1 MLLGF
6 VPVLCVWFIVAGVM
20 GLKCEVSWENNE
32 IAINKLKK
40 KKTHTQEE
48 EEIVPRRSSVGF
60 VLACA
65 SEKYVYHGS
74 IPVLSREPFKDALI
88 LLYYHL

>member
-1 MLLGF
+1 
-6 VPVLCVWFIVAGVM
+6 M
-20 GLKCEVSWENNE
+20 GLKCEVSWENDAV
-32 IAINKLKK
+32 AIEKK
-40 KKTHTQEE
+40 TQEE

-65 SEKYVYHGS
+65 SEKYDNHGKRRLS
-74 IPVLSREPFKDALI
+74 IPLLSREPFKDALI

>member
-32 IAINKLKK
+32 IAIKTH
-40 KKTHTQEE
+40 THTQEE